1 MNFRAFF
8 LLLIVSFAVS
18 IPLPADPV
26 HTDQELDSVIIQ
38 ANNLFLDARFDEGIE
53 LLQQMEKRHPNN
65 PAVSFFT
72 ANGYWW
78 KIFRAYIYDKDA
90 KNTEF
95 DKNFDNYLKQT
106 ISRSEDLLDKNKR
119 DAQGLFYLGN
129 AYSLRSRVKGLRSSY
144 FSAGRDAAKGKFY
157 LEEVLKIYPKQY
169 DAYYNLGV
177 YHYFASTLPGFAKVL
192 KALLFLPGGSRG
204 KGLSLLT
211 EAGQKSLYFGDE
223 SQLILARFYADFEE
237 EPYDALRIV
246 ETYHKKHPD
255 NAWFHFWMGTLYS
268 DEINDYYQAADI
280 YREILEKCNQS
291 VTNYTEEVKTQAWLK
306 LARSY
311 IKQLDPDRGIEEI
324 QKLIATKPTAPSWIL
339 PRTYLELGN
348 AYDQI
353 GMRKEATSAY
363 HQVLS
368 YPDYRDYHSQA
379 EKLLHLNY
387 NQASAM
393 IYRANLEG
401 RRLTAAGNYAEAEDA
416 FQKVLEQYPNNE
428 QSLLAMAEMNYA
440 KGSYKEATDLLNQ
453 ILARRPDEPKWILAS
468 VYVRLGQVSEARKQ
482 VAAARNLYEK
492 ALDTK
497 FLASDDRNIAKRAL
511 KQIAQK
517 SS

>member
-1 MNFRAFF
+1 MNFCTFF
-8 LLLIVSFAVS
+8 ILLIGYFAVS
-18 IPLPADPV
+18 FPLCADSI

-38 ANNLFLDARFDEGIE
+38 ANGLFLDARFDEGIE
-53 LLQQMEKRHPNN
+53 LVQQMEERRPNN
-65 PAVSFFT
+65 PAVSFFI

-95 DKNFDNYLKQT
+95 DTNFDNYVKET
-106 ISRSEDLLDKNKR
+106 INRSEDLLKKNKR
-119 DAQGLFYLGN
+119 DAQALFYLGN
-129 AYSLRSRVKGLRSSY
+129 TYSLRSRVKGLRGSY
-144 FSAGRDAAKGKFY
+144 FSAGRDAAKGKYY
-157 LEEVLKIYPKQY
+157 LEEVLKISPKQY
-169 DAYYNLGV
+169 DTYYNLGV

-192 KALLFLPGGSRG
+192 KALLFLPGGSRD
-204 KGLSLLT
+204 KGLSMLE
-211 EAGQKSLYFGDE
+211 EAGQKSVYFADE

-246 ETYHKKHPD
+246 ETYHKRHPD
-255 NAWFHFWMGTLYS
+255 NAWFHYWMGTLYS

-280 YREILEKCNQS
+280 YEEILEKCNQS
-291 VTNYTEEVKTQAWLK
+291 VTNYTEEVRNQAWLK

-311 IKQLDPDRGIEEI
+311 SKQLDPDRGIAEI
-324 QKLIATKPTAPSWIL
+324 NKLIAAKPKAPSWIL

-348 AYDQI
+348 MYDTI
-353 GMRKEATSAY
+353 GMRKEATDAY
-363 HQVLS
+363 RQVLS
-368 YPDYRDYHSQA
+368 YPDYRDYHSQS
-379 EKLLHLNY
+379 EKLLHQDY
-387 NQASAM
+387 NQTPAL
-393 IYRANLEG
+393 IFRANLEG
-401 RRLTAAGNYAEAEDA
+401 RRLSAAGRYAEAESA

-428 QSLLAMAEMNYA
+428 QTLLAMAEMNYA
-440 KGSYKEATDLLNQ
+440 KGSYKEAADLLNQ
-453 ILARRPDEPKWILAS
+453 ILGRRPGEPRWLLAS

-482 VAAARNLYEK
+482 VAAARNLYQK

-511 KQIAQK
+511 KQMSQK